1 MEVTAEIATK
11 SASSY
16 LILSPIHSST
26 ISNSWVKDVTIKSP
40 SGEADKTIKQRFIQ
54 TVVSGLREDRDEE
67 RMSQKAIDGMERQFK
82 SGTIPFFPD
91 HGYDDKTGARY
102 VYSWKQMM
110 GVWVDAEQDGAHL
123 KATVR
128 LNMEHPDQDM
138 FWRFV
143 NVAKMP
149 IGFSI
154 GGRRKGPREVVVD
167 DGN

>member
-1 MEVTAEIATK
+1 MEEESFVKEFRFK
-11 SASSY
+11 SN
-16 LILSPIHSST
+16 ICG
-26 ISNSWVKDVTIKSP
+26 SWEKDVTVK
-40 SGEADKTIKQRFIQ
+40 GVDGGADTVVKQRFIQ

-91 HGYDDKTGARY
+91 HGYDSKTGSHY

-110 GVWVDAEQDGAHL
+110 GVWVDAVQVAPDL

-128 LNMEHPDQDM
+128 LNMEHPDQDL

-143 NVAKMP
+143 HVAKMP

-154 GGRRKGPREVVVD
+154 GGRTKGPKEVVVD
-167 DGN
+167 DD